1 MTTTKVST
9 TDLQI
14 GDKIRYSGITLEVT
28 AIAYG
33 VTISARDNDGFGFNI
48 DILSIDR
55 IKEEGAAN

>member
-48 DILSIDR
+48 DTLTIDR
-55 IKEEGAAN
+55 INEEGAAN